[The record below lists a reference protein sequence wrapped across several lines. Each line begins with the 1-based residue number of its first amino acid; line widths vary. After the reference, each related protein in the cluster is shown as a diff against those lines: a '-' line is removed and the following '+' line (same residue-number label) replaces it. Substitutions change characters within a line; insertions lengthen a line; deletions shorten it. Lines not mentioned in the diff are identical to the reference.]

1 MLQPMQ
7 QLLFTSGT
15 AASRCK
21 KKWGN
26 EVGFCDFVALFQSVV
41 QVGAVD
47 PVGRPPGC
55 PGIISSTFTRYKLT
69 KKGQNDSK
77 FSTHPRILQ
86 VQTECT
92 EEIWMYC
99 TEFPHSCSPKDCG
112 AFFGALNKKKKTTTT
127 TKTLRTRSVHCN
139 RFSRSKN
146 LDFFF
151 ILFLC
156 VHGAA
161 QPVAAAAAA
170 ADSSTAGPRGSKG
183 TALKVTKRFFGRES
197 KLLVW
202 EVLYQLSIS
211 TSHTSLCLSSS
222 LPREPVP
229 RPPPSRLLGRGYF
242 GGLCLFFVWYD
253 DVLPTRSKIICRSV
267 FDSFSVSLSA
277 FLAKCVR
284 DSQSSTLCP
293 RVIECFSPCLV
304 FFFLSRPSAGS
315 SGSFRRGR
323 RGDQLFGRRV
333 LRVNFLEE
341 KIPNLLFFPWAQFS
355 FSSLSGPADSPV
367 PPLLCRDFQSRLLL

>member
-1 MLQPMQ
+1 M
-7 QLLFTSGT
+7 
-15 AASRCK
+15 
-21 KKWGN
+21 
-26 EVGFCDFVALFQSVV
+26 
-41 QVGAVD
+41 
-47 PVGRPPGC
+47 
-55 PGIISSTFTRYKLT
+55 
-69 KKGQNDSK
+69 
-77 FSTHPRILQ
+77 
-86 VQTECT
+86 
-92 EEIWMYC
+92 
-99 TEFPHSCSPKDCG
+99 
-112 AFFGALNKKKKTTTT
+112 
-127 TKTLRTRSVHCN
+127 
-139 RFSRSKN
+139 
-146 LDFFF
+146 
-151 ILFLC
+151 
-156 VHGAA
+156 HGAA

-304 FFFLSRPSAGS
+304 FFSWVGPPPAPAGRFGGGEEAISCLVGGSWGWIFWKRRFQIFFSFLEPNFLLALFQDPPTRPSLPSFAGIFNQDSSYNCVSVSLCESSAPQQLAPFSPPSFLSSQS
-315 SGSFRRGR
+315 T
-323 RGDQLFGRRV
+323 
-333 LRVNFLEE
+333 
-341 KIPNLLFFPWAQFS
+341 
-355 FSSLSGPADSPV
+355 
-367 PPLLCRDFQSRLLL
+367 PL

>member
-1 MLQPMQ
+1 MPRNHFFHFYSLQTHKKRTKRQ
-7 QLLFTSGT
+7 QIFNTSTHLAGSNGMYRRNLNVLYGISPFLLAQRLWSFFW
-15 AASRCK
+15 CFKQK
-21 KKWGN
+21 KK
-26 EVGFCDFVALFQSVV
+26 
-41 QVGAVD
+41 
-47 PVGRPPGC
+47 
-55 PGIISSTFTRYKLT
+55 
-69 KKGQNDSK
+69 
-77 FSTHPRILQ
+77 
-86 VQTECT
+86 
-92 EEIWMYC
+92 
-99 TEFPHSCSPKDCG
+99 
-112 AFFGALNKKKKTTTT
+112 TTT

-146 LDFFF
+146 LDFFL

-242 GGLCLFFVWYD
+242 GGLCLFFV
-253 DVLPTRSKIICRSV
+253 
-267 FDSFSVSLSA
+267 
-277 FLAKCVR
+277 
-284 DSQSSTLCP
+284 
-293 RVIECFSPCLV
+293 
-304 FFFLSRPSAGS
+304 
-315 SGSFRRGR
+315 
-323 RGDQLFGRRV
+323 
-333 LRVNFLEE
+333 
-341 KIPNLLFFPWAQFS
+341 
-355 FSSLSGPADSPV
+355 
-367 PPLLCRDFQSRLLL
+367 